1 MSNKMNRNELMG
13 IGVFFLW
20 IGLLVYLSITKQTL
34 DMEFK
39 EIDNAPNTF
48 PKNKRIQEL
57 NV

>member
-1 MSNKMNRNELMG
+1 MNRNELMG